1 MFFINIKF
9 GLQECCSLLMINEYA
24 TELSVTF
31 ILAFTQTLH
40 SFFAYKVSKLFI
52 VGISS
57 SC

>member
-31 ILAFTQTLH
+31 ILAFEALL
-40 SFFAYKVSKLFI
+40 KLYI
-52 VGISS
+52 VFLLIKLQNYLLLE
-57 SC
+57 